1 MTNFSHHESFI
12 HLSEI
17 VMTFDTF
24 FEDTV
29 LECTP
34 DQD

>member
-12 HLSEI
+12 HMPEI
-17 VMTFDTF
+17 VMTSDTF
-24 FEDTV
+24 FEVTV
-29 LECTP
+29 WECTP